1 VTQPSAWEPPMCEP
15 PVRPVSVSDLR
26 LNIAGHLLTAAALLF
41 VLVLH
46 QLPTLFSG
54 LLVFALVD
62 ALAPGLQRHVPGVHA
77 HRLVVAILATLVV
90 GVLTLAIA
98 AAIAYLHSENG
109 NPALFFERMT
119 PLIERARTQLPAFI
133 VDRLPDNSAE
143 VRAAVMDWSRTHTA
157 QLQLA
162 GKQTVRMILQL
173 LVGIVLGAMLALY
186 GARARP
192 EGGPLAVVLKARC
205 ANLVIAFRD
214 IVFAQAKIS
223 GVNTLFTGAFLLI
236 GLPLFGISLPLAK
249 TLVVVT
255 FVVGFLPVIGN
266 LISNAL
272 IVVSALSISMLVALT
287 ALAFLIVI
295 HKLEYFLSARIIG
308 RQIQACAWE
317 LLIAMLVM
325 EALFGSAGLIAAPI
339 YYAYLKRELFSAR
352 LI

>member
-1 VTQPSAWEPPMCEP
+1 MR
-15 PVRPVSVSDLR
+15 PVRISYPH
-26 LNIAGHLLTAAALLF
+26 LNFAAHLLAAAALLLI
-41 VLVLH
+41 LVLH
-46 QLPTLFSG
+46 QLPTLFAG

-77 HRLVVAILATLVV
+77 HRLVVAVLATLVV
-90 GVLTLAIA
+90 GILTLSIA

-119 PLIERARTQLPAFI
+119 PLIERARTQLPAFV

-143 VRAAVMDWSRTHTA
+143 VRTAVMDWSRTHTV

-162 GKQTVRMILQL
+162 GRHTVRMILQL

-186 GARARP
+186 SARARP
-192 EGGPLAVVLKARC
+192 AGGPLTVVLKARC
-205 ANLVIAFRD
+205 VNLVVAFRD

-223 GVNTLFTGAFLLI
+223 GLNTLFTGAFLLI

-255 FVVGFLPVIGN
+255 FVVGLLPVIGN

-272 IVVSALSISMLVALT
+272 IVVAALSISMLVALT

-339 YYAYLKRELFSAR
+339 YYAYMKRELFASG